1 MTILYEKRFGSKIQI
16 VTRIVV
22 ALILIIASFRITA
35 QIPLITSRE
44 KAALLKIQDKEWTDA
59 RELLEASYRKDPS
72 SIESLY
78 MLAVY
83 YSSTGNPK
91 FQPDSARTFIDAAI
105 DYYNKSD
112 ERSKDRLQKFPVND
126 QILLRLKEQID
137 RQALKM
143 AFKANTIE
151 SLSSFIKRYPDAK
164 QIRDAVLKRDS
175 LAYQTAVGK
184 NTAQSYHQ
192 YIKDWPESHLIEVA
206 KEKFDE
212 RNYQEKTK
220 NGTAL
225 ELESFYNNFPESRW
239 RNQALEKLFFLTTT
253 DGKEE
258 TFSSFAKRF
267 PGTKYGRLS
276 EDLNKY
282 RNTYYGK
289 GLWLPVASSNK
300 LGFMNYEGSILIR
313 PKFDSLSYDVA
324 CSQDRTGLTLL
335 PDGVYDKTGRKIL
348 EGSFSEVSSI
358 GCGFILTAGLN
369 REKNLLHESGWK
381 PFDKP
386 VKNAALIA
394 GNFLAVRLE
403 KKWQLFGLNGQEIL
417 PAVYDTIFP
426 TSFYSVFRR
435 SGKYLFVKNQDILGF
450 KSGKAPAKVFDQ
462 VDQLGPNF
470 LKVQIGS
477 MEEVLNENLETV
489 VPLDRHKIRYSPAGF
504 IIEKNNSLYLA
515 DWPILKNKPFS
526 KIEFPEPWVK
536 TRSSLGTGLY
546 FMQDKSE
553 AMASADSVWFKG
565 RFAFAKKGDSV
576 TLFTPVKQKV
586 TFGLEDELKFISSS
600 DSGLFLLI
608 RKKTQLQ
615 LFDALTGKK
624 MVAGAY
630 SDIQPVTKDY
640 FIVNLKNKK
649 GLVQK
654 GGKQILPADYD
665 AILYQNGWFSLLR
678 EKRFGGFN
686 PKSNKMLKP
695 VYDANLITFS
705 EDLMVARKNK
715 KWGILNLKDKPEKT
729 LFIHDEVRYVNDSL
743 ALVRKVK
750 SWSMLNVY
758 SGITIAD
765 QITDWQPVENG
776 ERIIYKSGNFYGMIS
791 TATGIL
797 VEPRFREIVWLT
809 DENQSLFMGISSLE
823 DNRVRIE
830 YFNHNGIILQKF
842 ETTEERLE
850 LILCDN

>member
-1 MTILYEKRFGSKIQI
+1 MTIISENSFSSKGYIINQVGI
-16 VTRIVV
+16 AVI
-22 ALILIIASFRITA
+22 LILSCFKITA

-44 KAALLKIQDKEWTDA
+44 KAALLKIQDKQWTDA
-59 RELLEASYRKDPS
+59 RDLLETSYQKDPS
-72 SIESLY
+72 SVETLY

-83 YSSTGNPK
+83 FSSTGNPRY
-91 FQPDSARTFIDAAI
+91 QPDSARTFVDAAI
-105 DYYNKSD
+105 NYYNKSD
-112 ERSKDRLQKFPVND
+112 ERSRDRLQKFPVND
-126 QILLRLKEQID
+126 QILNRLKDQID
-137 RQALKM
+137 RQAFKL
-143 AFKANTIE
+143 ASKANTIE
-151 SLSSFIKRYPDAK
+151 SLSTFIKRYTDAR
-164 QIRDAVLKRDS
+164 QIRDAILMRDS
-175 LAYQTAVGK
+175 LAYQIAAGK
-184 NTAQSYHQ
+184 NTAQSYRQ
-192 YIKDWPESHLIEVA
+192 YINDWPESHLIETA
-206 KEKFDE
+206 KEKYDE
-212 RNYQEKTK
+212 RNYQERTK
-220 NGTAL
+220 NGTAV

-239 RNQALEKLFFLTTT
+239 RNQALEKLFYLTTT

-267 PGTKYGRLS
+267 PGSAYAKLS

-282 RNTYYGK
+282 RKTNYGK
-289 GLWLPVASSNK
+289 GLWIPVASANK
-300 LGFMNYEGSILIR
+300 IGFMDYEGRVLIR

-324 CSQDRTGLTLL
+324 CSQERTGLTIL
-335 PDGVYDKTGRKIL
+335 PDGIYDKTGRRIL
-348 EGSFSEVSSI
+348 EGLFSEASSV
-358 GCGFILTAGLN
+358 GAGFILTAGLN
-369 REKNLLHESGWK
+369 QEKKLLHESGWK
-381 PFDKP
+381 PFAKP
-386 VKNAALIA
+386 VKNATLIA
-394 GNFLAVRLE
+394 GNFLAVRFSE
-403 KKWQLFGLNGQEIL
+403 KWQLSGLNGEEIL

-426 TSFYSVFRR
+426 ASSYTVFRR
-435 SGKYLFVKNQDILGF
+435 SGKFLFVKNQDIIGF

-462 VDQLGPNF
+462 VDLLGSDF

-477 MEEVLNENLETV
+477 MEEVLNQNLETII
-489 VPLDRHKIRYSPAGF
+489 PLDRQKINYSPAGF

-515 DWPILKNKPFS
+515 DWPTIKSKPFV

-536 TRSSLGTGLY
+536 TRSSTGTGLY

-608 RKKTQLQ
+608 RKRTQLQ

-624 MVAGAY
+624 VVAGAY

-640 FIVNLKNKK
+640 FIVKLKNKT
-649 GLVQK
+649 GLVLR

-686 PKSNKMLKP
+686 PKSTKMLKP
-695 VYDANLITFS
+695 IYDANLISFS
-705 EDLMVARKNK
+705 EDLMIARKNK
-715 KWGILNLKDKPEKT
+715 KWGIINLKDKPEKAS
-729 LFIHDEVRYVNDSL
+729 FIYDEVKYVNDSL
-743 ALVRKVK
+743 ALVRKIK
-750 SWSMLNVY
+750 SWSMMNVY

-776 ERIIYKSGNFYGMIS
+776 ERVLYKSGNFYGMIS
-791 TATGIL
+791 TATGVL
-797 VEPRFREIVWLT
+797 VQPRFREIVWLT
-809 DENQSLFMGISSLE
+809 DENQSLFMGIRSLE
-823 DNRVRIE
+823 SDQVSIE